1 MSDDCR
7 EPLTLLKWIPKED
20 RPRERL
26 LRLGG
31 EALSDTELVA
41 VLLRVGRRGQSV
53 IEMAAEVLYANGG
66 LPGLLDAHLKTL
78 ERRGLGRAKAA
89 TLLAAIELGRRL
101 ARTQI
106 PERELLDRPELVA
119 NYLAMRY
126 VDQDQE
132 VMGALYLDVRNRL
145 IADIDIYRGTLSRA
159 AVEPRVILKEALQR
173 SASGFILFHTHPSR
187 DPTPSTED
195 LAFTKRVAKAAEQV
209 GLRLIDHLILGGG
222 DRWVSLQRRSAW

>member
-1 MSDDCR
+1 MSDEIR
-7 EPLTLLKWIPKED
+7 EPLSLLKWIPKED

-26 LRLGG
+26 LRSGG
-31 EALSDTELVA
+31 ESLSDTELVA

-53 IEMAAEVLYANGG
+53 IEMAAEVLYGCGG
-66 LPGLLDAHLKTL
+66 LSGLLDAQLKTL

-101 ARTQI
+101 ARTRI
-106 PERELLDRPELVA
+106 PERELLNRPELVA

-126 VDQDQE
+126 VGQDQE

-145 IADIDIYRGTLSRA
+145 IADVDIYRGTLSRA

-173 SASGFILFHTHPSR
+173 SAAGFILFHTHPSG

-209 GLRLIDHLILGGG
+209 GVRMIDHLILGGS

>member
-1 MSDDCR
+1 M
-7 EPLTLLKWIPKED
+7 KWIPKED

-26 LRLGG
+26 LRSGG
-31 EALSDTELVA
+31 ESLSDTELVA

-53 IEMAAEVLYANGG
+53 IEMAAEVLHECGG
-66 LPGLLDAHLKTL
+66 LPGLLDAQLITL

-126 VDQDQE
+126 VGQDQE

-145 IADIDIYRGTLSRA
+145 IADVDIYRGTLSRA

-173 SASGFILFHTHPSR
+173 SAAGFILFHTHPSR

-195 LAFTKRVAKAAEQV
+195 LTFTKRVAKAAEQV
-209 GLRLIDHLILGGG
+209 GLRLIDHLILGGS
-222 DRWVSLQRRSAW
+222 DRWVSLQRRGAW